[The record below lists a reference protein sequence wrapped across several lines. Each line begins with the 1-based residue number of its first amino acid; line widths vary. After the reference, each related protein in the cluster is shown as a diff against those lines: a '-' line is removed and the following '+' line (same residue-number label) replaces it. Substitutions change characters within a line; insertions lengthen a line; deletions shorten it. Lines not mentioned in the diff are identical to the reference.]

1 MGQLIFETILN
12 GLQFG
17 IFLFLVAGGLT
28 LVLGIM
34 SFVNLAHGSMFMMG
48 AYVAAWV
55 FQQSDSFL
63 LAAT

>member
-1 MGQLIFETILN
+1 MGQLIFETVLN

-34 SFVNLAHGSMFMMG
+34 SFVNLTGWPMAPCS
-48 AYVAAWV
+48 
-55 FQQSDSFL
+55 
-63 LAAT
+63 